1 METLYIISAFLG
13 AVLIYLYSLQKQITK
28 KDVSI
33 IILIFAFIFYL
44 ANNQTL
50 FLLSVGIFCLC
61 YMTNIL
67 DNLPIFEKFTPD
79 TKIKVVRDY
88 QDEDDDFSEDDEP
101 ELEPEQEPKKQP
113 EIPTETETNDEI
125 TISSD
130 IVLDDVF
137 NDKNTDSNKQDKSP
151 DEIIKE
157 MRSELEQIKEKS

>member
-88 QDEDDDFSEDDEP
+88 QDEDDDFSEDDDEH
-101 ELEPEQEPKKQP
+101 EQEPKNQQ
-113 EIPTETETNDEI
+113 EMPTETETNDEI

-137 NDKNTDSNKQDKSP
+137 KDRNEDVTKHDKSP